1 MSKIRILLADDHA
14 IMREGLRL
22 ILEAQP
28 DFQVIA
34 EATNGEEVV
43 EKARA
48 LAPDVILMDLTMPK
62 RNGIE
67 ATRLIH
73 QEHPAI
79 QVLALT
85 VHDNYDYLYQTLEAG
100 ASGYILKGA
109 TSEELA
115 LAVKAV
121 HGGGIYLSPKMAKWV
136 VNEFL
141 DRAGRGGGRKVSDS
155 LSPRERE
162 VLKLIAMGR
171 TNQEIAALLHVSPST
186 VQTHRARVME
196 KLGVHTRSE
205 LVNYALRRGIVSAGD
220 GV

>member
-1 MSKIRILLADDHA
+1 
-14 IMREGLRL
+14 MREGLRL
-22 ILEAQP
+22 ILEAQR
-28 DFQVIA
+28 DFQVVA

-43 EKARA
+43 EKAREM
-48 LAPDVILMDLTMPK
+48 APDVILMDVTMPK

-67 ATRLIH
+67 ATRLIL
-73 QEHPAI
+73 QEHPTI

-85 VHDNYDYLYQTLEAG
+85 VHDNYDYLYQALEAG

-141 DRAGRGGGRKVSDS
+141 DRAGRGGGRKGSGD

-162 VLKLIAMGR
+162 VLKLIAVGR
-171 TNQEIAALLHVSPST
+171 TNKEIANLLHLSPST

-196 KLGVHTRSE
+196 KLGLHTRSE
-205 LVNYALRRGIVSAGD
+205 LVHYALRRGIVSASD